1 MSSIRRTFLTL
12 TATLFAVVV
21 GSGTAF
27 ARPAPLIEPD
37 QGPPAEMGGPYTP
50 PVDVDGASSNGF
62 LDSWPQVTVAVLV
75 AAAIV
80 AIAVL
85 GVSRLRHHTAAT
97 A

>member
-1 MSSIRRTFLTL
+1 MQSIRRTFLAL
-12 TATLFAVVV
+12 TTSLVALVV
-21 GSGTAF
+21 GSGPAF
-27 ARPAPLIEPD
+27 AGPAPLIEPD
-37 QGPPAEMGGPYTP
+37 QGPAAEVG
-50 PVDVDGASSNGF
+50 SSSSDGF
-62 LDSWPQVTVAVLV
+62 LESWPPVTVAVLV

>member
-1 MSSIRRTFLTL
+1 MPSIRRTFLTL
-12 TATLFAVVV
+12 TATLLAVVV

-37 QGPPAEMGGPYTP
+37 QGPPAEIGDPYTP
-50 PVDVDGASSNGF
+50 PVDVGSSSSGGF
-62 LDSWPQVTVAVLV
+62 LDSWQQVTLAALV

-80 AIAVL
+80 AITVL
-85 GVSRLRHHTAAT
+85 GVSRLRHRTAAT

>member
-50 PVDVDGASSNGF
+50 PSTSTV
-62 LDSWPQVTVAVLV
+62 LPPTDSW
-75 AAAIV
+75 
-80 AIAVL
+80 
-85 GVSRLRHHTAAT
+85 TAGRR
-97 A
+97 

>member
-1 MSSIRRTFLTL
+1 MQSIRRTFLAL
-12 TATLFAVVV
+12 TTSLLALVV
-21 GSGTAF
+21 GSGPAF
-27 ARPAPLIEPD
+27 AGPAPLIEPY
-37 QGPPAEMGGPYTP
+37 QGPAAEVGGSSTPAEVG
-50 PVDVDGASSNGF
+50 SSSSGGF